1 MYLSDRRRDTN
12 LAADLPKKGSR
23 RINYILSLLSNEGI
37 KECYNH
43 GGSGAEQYEES
54 EETPT

>member
-1 MYLSDRRRDTN
+1 MAT
-12 LAADLPKKGSR
+12 DLPKKGAR
-23 RINYILSLLSNEGI
+23 RINYILSLLSDEGI
-37 KECYNH
+37 KECLNH